1 MILQISANIWAV
13 HNDRNLF
20 KEPNKFKPERHL
32 DKYGKFVKSKYVIPF
47 SVGPRHC
54 LGEQL
59 ARMEVFIFLVSLV
72 QKFRFKPTATSD
84 KAFDEDNAVSGIAFL
99 PVRYE
104 VIAEER

>member
-1 MILQISANIWAV
+1 
-13 HNDRNLF
+13 
-20 KEPNKFKPERHL
+20 
-32 DKYGKFVKSKYVIPF
+32 
-47 SVGPRHC
+47 
-54 LGEQL
+54 
-59 ARMEVFIFLVSLV
+59 MEVFIFLVSLV